1 MEKPIRV
8 VELFAGV
15 GGFRLGLEQV
25 SSRFQTVWAN
35 QWEPS
40 MKTQFAYEC
49 YVKHFG
55 AKKEHVCADIKNAK
69 SQIPPHDLLVG
80 GFPCQDYSIAKRNP
94 QGIEGKKGILWWEID
109 SILYEHCPSYVLLE
123 NVDRLI
129 VSPAWQ
135 RGRDFSIILRCFYE
149 KGYAVEWRVI
159 NAADYG
165 FPQRRRRTFIFAYHN
180 DTQLFRNAADDICIR
195 GLKGAH
201 RQVTR
206 DGFFAPIFPLSSHG
220 QTYTEGWLD
229 EFAFFDMQELSDSQR
244 SRFYNTGL
252 MVNGRYYS
260 VEGIPARRAPTSI
273 GCIIEDGVIDEQYY
287 LTESTMP
294 RWRYVKGAKQE
305 LRHRKD
311 GTRYIFSEGAV
322 PFPDPLDRPGRTM
335 LTSEGSLNRSSHVI
349 LDPTSNRLR
358 TLTPIE
364 CERLN
369 GFPDNWTAGM
379 PDRMRYFTMGNALVV
394 PIISDIGKHILQFTL
409 R

>member
-15 GGFRLGLEQV
+15 GGFRLGLEQA

-109 SILYEHCPSYVLLE
+109 SILYEHRPSYVLLE

-165 FPQRRRRTFIFAYHN
+165 FPQRRRRTFIFA
-180 DTQLFRNAADDICIR
+180 
-195 GLKGAH
+195 
-201 RQVTR
+201 
-206 DGFFAPIFPLSSHG
+206 
-220 QTYTEGWLD
+220 
-229 EFAFFDMQELSDSQR
+229 
-244 SRFYNTGL
+244 
-252 MVNGRYYS
+252 
-260 VEGIPARRAPTSI
+260 
-273 GCIIEDGVIDEQYY
+273 
-287 LTESTMP
+287 
-294 RWRYVKGAKQE
+294 
-305 LRHRKD
+305 
-311 GTRYIFSEGAV
+311 
-322 PFPDPLDRPGRTM
+322 
-335 LTSEGSLNRSSHVI
+335 
-349 LDPTSNRLR
+349 
-358 TLTPIE
+358 
-364 CERLN
+364 
-369 GFPDNWTAGM
+369 
-379 PDRMRYFTMGNALVV
+379 
-394 PIISDIGKHILQFTL
+394 
-409 R
+409 

>member
-15 GGFRLGLEQV
+15 GGFRLGLEQA

-109 SILYEHCPSYVLLE
+109 SILYEHRPSYVLLE

-159 NAADYG
+159 MLPTMVFRNGVAVLLSLHIIMIRNYSG
-165 FPQRRRRTFIFAYHN
+165 MQQMIFA
-180 DTQLFRNAADDICIR
+180 FVA
-195 GLKGAH
+195 
-201 RQVTR
+201 
-206 DGFFAPIFPLSSHG
+206 
-220 QTYTEGWLD
+220 
-229 EFAFFDMQELSDSQR
+229 
-244 SRFYNTGL
+244 
-252 MVNGRYYS
+252 
-260 VEGIPARRAPTSI
+260 
-273 GCIIEDGVIDEQYY
+273 
-287 LTESTMP
+287 
-294 RWRYVKGAKQE
+294 
-305 LRHRKD
+305 
-311 GTRYIFSEGAV
+311 
-322 PFPDPLDRPGRTM
+322 
-335 LTSEGSLNRSSHVI
+335 
-349 LDPTSNRLR
+349 
-358 TLTPIE
+358 
-364 CERLN
+364 
-369 GFPDNWTAGM
+369 
-379 PDRMRYFTMGNALVV
+379 
-394 PIISDIGKHILQFTL
+394 
-409 R
+409 

>member
-15 GGFRLGLEQV
+15 GGFRLGLEQA

-109 SILYEHCPSYVLLE
+109 SILYEHRPSYVLLE

-180 DTQLFRNAADDICIR
+180 DTHSRI
-195 GLKGAH
+195 KG
-201 RQVTR
+201 
-206 DGFFAPIFPLSSHG
+206 
-220 QTYTEGWLD
+220 
-229 EFAFFDMQELSDSQR
+229 
-244 SRFYNTGL
+244 
-252 MVNGRYYS
+252 
-260 VEGIPARRAPTSI
+260 
-273 GCIIEDGVIDEQYY
+273 
-287 LTESTMP
+287 ST
-294 RWRYVKGAKQE
+294 Q
-305 LRHRKD
+305 
-311 GTRYIFSEGAV
+311 
-322 PFPDPLDRPGRTM
+322 
-335 LTSEGSLNRSSHVI
+335 
-349 LDPTSNRLR
+349 
-358 TLTPIE
+358 
-364 CERLN
+364 
-369 GFPDNWTAGM
+369 AGH
-379 PDRMRYFTMGNALVV
+379 A
-394 PIISDIGKHILQFTL
+394 
-409 R
+409 